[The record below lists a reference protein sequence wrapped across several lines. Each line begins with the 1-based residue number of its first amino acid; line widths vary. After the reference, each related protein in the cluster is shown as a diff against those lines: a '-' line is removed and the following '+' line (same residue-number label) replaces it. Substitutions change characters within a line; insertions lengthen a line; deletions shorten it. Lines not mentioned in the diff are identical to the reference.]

1 MNKPNIVILE
11 SIHDYGINELKKV
24 ANVEV
29 LLGLSREEILLAVQ
43 NAHGIIVKSVVEV
56 NKELFNCAPKLKFV
70 GRAGTGLDNV
80 DVKLAK
86 EMDITLLSTPT
97 ANSISAAELTVTF
110 ILSSMRRLPE
120 VFESVKQND
129 FRRAKLEG
137 NELSGKKVGIIGIGN
152 VGIRVFKRLLP
163 FGCKIYGYD
172 PDSIYLQDFIDGG
185 GIIFNTLKD
194 LFNKVEILSLHA
206 NLQKG
211 SRHILNRDTIKFLNK
226 GSVLI
231 NTARAGLIEDNA
243 LLDAL
248 QKGLI
253 SWAMLDVLSPEPP
266 YDLLPEEH
274 RYQHKLLSH
283 PRVTVTP
290 HIGASTIEAQTRVAE
305 ELVDALKKYYN

>member
-1 MNKPNIVILE
+1 MKKPHVIIFE
-11 SIHDYGINELKKV
+11 SIDNYGLNELKKI
-24 ANVEV
+24 ASVEL
-29 LLGLSREEILLAVQ
+29 LLGLKRKDILAAVIE
-43 NAHGIIVKSVVEV
+43 ADGIIVKSVVKV
-56 NKELFNCAPKLKFV
+56 NKELFNCAPKLRFV
-70 GRAGTGLDNV
+70 GRAGTGLDNI
-80 DVKLAK
+80 DTALAK
-86 EMDITLLSTPT
+86 ELGIKVLNTPI
-97 ANSISAAELTVTF
+97 ANTISAAELTIAF
-110 ILSSMRRLPE
+110 ILSSVRRLPE

-129 FRRAKLEG
+129 FRRIKLEG
-137 NELSGKKVGIIGIGN
+137 HELYGKTVGIFGIGN
-152 VGIRVFKRLLP
+152 VGIQVFKRLLP

-172 PDSIYLQDFIDGG
+172 PHSIHLQDFIDGG
-185 GIIFNTLKD
+185 GIVLNTPKD
-194 LFNKVEILSLHA
+194 LLKKVEILSLHA
-206 NLQKG
+206 NLQKE

-290 HIGASTIEAQTRVAE
+290 HIGASTIEAQKRVAE
-305 ELVDALKKYYN
+305 ELVSAIKKIL